1 MEEASSHRESLH
13 LLQNGMAQALLV
25 TKGEIGRMLSTD
37 MIVNYPVHAEWLSRF
52 IIAVMEG

>member
-1 MEEASSHRESLH
+1 
-13 LLQNGMAQALLV
+13 MAQALLV